1 MSENIKQKIF
11 REFKEFLYI
20 TLTTAVGSFGWC
32 AFLLPHKIPI
42 GGISGLASV
51 IFWGIDIPI
60 EYTYFILNIIL
71 LLVALKVLGWRFCIR
86 TIYTVFIFATLLTLF
101 QRIFS
106 AAPLLPTNPFLSC
119 IIGGILMG
127 FGMGVALQYNAS
139 TGGSDVIAAMIH
151 KYRNVSLGKIILSC
165 DLVIITSS
173 YLALHNWENVI
184 YGFVVLFVMTF
195 VVDYVANGMNGSV
208 QFFIVSDKWEEIG
221 HKINNKVQRG
231 CTVIDAHGFYTG
243 KTVGMLFIIA
253 RRSESHSIYETV
265 DEIDPKAFV
274 SQSTV
279 NGVYGVGFDRMKVG
293 RGHKS

>member
-1 MSENIKQKIF
+1 MSENIKQKTF

-265 DEIDPKAFV
+265 DEIDPQAFV

-293 RGHKS
+293 LGHKS

>member
-1 MSENIKQKIF
+1 MSENIKQKTF

-32 AFLLPHKIPI
+32 AFLLPHKILI

-106 AAPLLPTNPFLSC
+106 AAPPFLSC

-173 YLALHNWENVI
+173 YLALHNWENVL